1 LQNKIILKNISNL
14 TIFKLNYYII
24 VKCKNVPFIRLFD
37 LNLKQ
42 GVKMT
47 GNQMFVILVS
57 LIALW
62 LVSSLYDNYV
72 RFKDIKSRTEIQ
84 QELNR
89 LVDKRLSTLVDIEE
103 ASAKAMQVMSERIME
118 LQFTVEKQ
126 NEIIKEKLETKKD

>member
-1 LQNKIILKNISNL
+1 MS
-14 TIFKLNYYII
+14 
-24 VKCKNVPFIRLFD
+24 
-37 LNLKQ
+37 
-42 GVKMT
+42 

-62 LVSSLYDNYV
+62 LVNSLYDSYV
-72 RFKDIKSRTEIQ
+72 RFKNIKSRIESQ

-89 LVDKRLSTLVDIEE
+89 LVDKRLSMLVDIEE

-118 LQFTVEKQ
+118 LQFAVEKQ

>member
-1 LQNKIILKNISNL
+1 
-14 TIFKLNYYII
+14 
-24 VKCKNVPFIRLFD
+24 
-37 LNLKQ
+37 
-42 GVKMT
+42 MT